1 MGSSRSQKLIYVCLF
16 LVVAI
21 YLLYSSFGLF
31 APFWWGH
38 HGYHGALYTL
48 RARMSLR
55 LGTIY
60 PYNWSGW
67 EKGPL
72 NSLYMHH
79 PIGLHHLLTLTIPIF
94 GDGEHMARLVGV
106 LSGLFLLF
114 VLWHVGRRRWSE
126 LGGLLAVTAFVSLP
140 FVTAFSVLCD
150 PMFIELGC
158 VLLAVDAFLELCER
172 PSRRALITAVLA
184 NAVGALFMWEV
195 FVVAPLLVVF
205 SVVYRLGKRGRELRL
220 GRLHAFDAHMLAVGA
235 TLSALL
241 ALHVYL
247 TWKAGGLAEMSES
260 YRARSTAPTL
270 QVIVQ
275 SQLRWIDI
283 TYGKIPP
290 AVGALWLAVFL
301 GRVARGRAR
310 LRDVLVLMPALIN
323 AIYVRL
329 FPQGTMVHLYRV
341 FFFGGSFVLAFVDL
355 TCDLG
360 ALVRWLAARRNPDE
374 AGHGERSATAAMLGA
389 TALYLIAVGP
399 KAWVNLLE
407 SRQYM
412 GAFAVPGYDP
422 QRHKL
427 RFAQEV
433 HARTTQPQR
442 VILYYNHLS
451 ARKELWYYVDRTFDE
466 IYSLQEL
473 ERFKKNWPISVVM
486 LDSRLV
492 SADERPYYDELLRR
506 HPASFFDSFV
516 MIDLRS
522 DQPGITAYRFA
533 DGPMSPAY
541 RFFVSHRYPPLQLL
555 PATAGPGLDTAT
567 RLGLPLRPVP

>member
-1 MGSSRSQKLIYVCLF
+1 MSSTRSQKLIYVCLF
-16 LVVAI
+16 LVVAV

-31 APFWWGH
+31 APFFWGH

-94 GDGEHMARLVGV
+94 GDREHMARGVGV
-106 LSGLFLLF
+106 ISGLFLIF
-114 VLWHVGRRRWSE
+114 AYWRVCRRRWSE
-126 LGGLLAVTAFVSLP
+126 LGGLLAVVGFVSLP

-172 PSRRALITAVLA
+172 PSKAALITAVVA

-195 FVVAPLLVVF
+195 FVVAPLLVLF
-205 SVVYRLGKRGRELRL
+205 SVGYRLSQRGRGLRL

-260 YRARSTAPTL
+260 YRARSAAPTL
-270 QVIVQ
+270 TAIVQ

-283 TYGKIPP
+283 TYGKVPP
-290 AVGALWLAVFL
+290 AIGVLWLAVFL
-301 GRVARGRAR
+301 GRLARGRAR
-310 LRDVLVLMPALIN
+310 LRDVLIIMPALIN

-341 FFFGGSFVLAFVDL
+341 FFFSGTFVLAFVDL
-355 TCDLG
+355 THDLG
-360 ALVRWLAARRNPDE
+360 ALVRWLAARSKPEEPVR
-374 AGHGERSATAAMLGA
+374 AGRSATAAMLGA

-399 KAWVNLLE
+399 KAFINLLE
-407 SRQYM
+407 SRQLM
-412 GAFAVPGYDP
+412 GAFGVPGYDP

-433 HARTTQPQR
+433 HDRTTQQQR

-466 IYSLQEL
+466 IYALQEL

-506 HPASFFDSFV
+506 HPASFFDGFV

-541 RFFVSHRYPPLQLL
+541 RFFVSHRYPPLRLL
-555 PATAGPGLDTAT
+555 PATSGPGVETAT
-567 RLGLPLRPVP
+567 RLNLPLVPVP

>member
-1 MGSSRSQKLIYVCLF
+1 MSSTRAQKLIYVCLF
-16 LVVAI
+16 LVVAV

-79 PIGLHHLLTLTIPIF
+79 PIGLHHLLTLTIPVF
-94 GDGEHMARLVGV
+94 GDREHMARLVGV
-106 LSGLFLLF
+106 LSGLFLIF
-114 VLWHVGRRRWSE
+114 ALWRVGRRRWSE
-126 LGGLLAVTAFVSLP
+126 LGGLLAVLGFVSLP

-158 VLLAVDAFLELCER
+158 VLFAVDAFLELCER
-172 PSRRALITAVLA
+172 PSRRALITAVVA

-195 FVVAPLLVVF
+195 FVVAPLLVLF
-205 SVVYRLGKRGRELRL
+205 SVGYRLSRRGRGLRL

-241 ALHVYL
+241 FLHVYL
-247 TWKAGGLAEMSES
+247 TWKAGGLAEMGES
-260 YRARSTAPTL
+260 YRARSAAPTL
-270 QVIVQ
+270 QAIVQ

-290 AVGALWLAVFL
+290 AIGVLWLAVFV
-301 GRVARGRAR
+301 GRLASGRAR
-310 LRDVLVLMPALIN
+310 LRDVLIIMPALIN

-329 FPQGTMVHLYRV
+329 FPQGTLVHLYRV
-341 FFFGGSFVLAFVDL
+341 FFFSGTFVLALVDL
-355 TCDLG
+355 THDLG
-360 ALVRWLAARRNPDE
+360 ALVRWRAARRKTDE
-374 AGHGERSATAAMLGA
+374 PVRTERSATGAMLA
-389 TALYLIAVGP
+389 AAALYLIAVAP

-407 SRQYM
+407 SRQLM
-412 GAFAVPGYDP
+412 GAFGVPGYDP

-433 HARTTQPQR
+433 HDRTTQQQR

-466 IYSLQEL
+466 IYGLREL
-473 ERFKKNWPISVVM
+473 ERFKKTWPISVVM
-486 LDSRLV
+486 LDSRMV

-506 HPASFFDSFV
+506 HPASFFDGFV

-522 DQPGITAYRFA
+522 EQPGITAYRFA

-555 PATAGPGLDTAT
+555 PATSGPGIDTAT
-567 RLGLPLRPVP
+567 RLGLPLVPVP